1 MHGQMFPDAE
11 TAPYSSAAPVA
22 SLTSKILIRS
32 VAIRQSKT
40 ILARSCAEGRA
51 KYHFV
56 VAVWRAKEAESL
68 WREVLGDHR

>member
-32 VAIRQSKT
+32 VASFHPKRESQHYVT
-40 ILARSCAEGRA
+40 GCETR
-51 KYHFV
+51 V
-56 VAVWRAKEAESL
+56 VDCVSDC
-68 WREVLGDHR
+68 V